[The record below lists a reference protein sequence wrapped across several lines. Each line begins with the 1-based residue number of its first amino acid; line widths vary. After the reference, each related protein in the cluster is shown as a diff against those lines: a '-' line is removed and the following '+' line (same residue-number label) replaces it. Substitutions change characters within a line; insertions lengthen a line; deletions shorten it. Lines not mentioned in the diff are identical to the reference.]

1 MNLFNHSSV
10 YQKLEGLTG
19 FSALCSQVQN
29 QDVGRA
35 EFFSRAY
42 KEDLLQSSFS
52 LLAEFG
58 SLGVQD

>member
-1 MNLFNHSSV
+1 MNVFNYSSV

-29 QDVGRA
+29 QDVGSD
-35 EFFSRAY
+35 EFFWGAY

-58 SLGVQD
+58 SLCVQD